1 MTDDFNQ
8 RRRLADSLEEGRV
21 LDGMPRPSTRASAFD
36 APRESI
42 PR

>member
-1 MTDDFNQ
+1 MTDFNQ
-8 RRRLADSLEEGRV
+8 RRRLADSPEGRV